1 MQGLLKGS
9 YANDIFDVIWNNINL
24 RNDLF
29 KPSDYPLGLTNAIGL
44 IDFNRWVQ
52 DFEPKIFI
60 IVETN

>member
-29 KPSDYPLGLTNAIGL
+29 KPSDYPLGLTKAIGL